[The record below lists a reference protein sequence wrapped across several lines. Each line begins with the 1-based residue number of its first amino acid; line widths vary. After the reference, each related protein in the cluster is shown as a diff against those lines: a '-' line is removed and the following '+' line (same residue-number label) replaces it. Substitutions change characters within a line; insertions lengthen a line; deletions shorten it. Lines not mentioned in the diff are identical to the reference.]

1 MKRAIVIH
9 GWGGNPDEAW
19 MPNLKR
25 MLAERGYT
33 IIAPQMPDTDTPKM
47 ASWVAKVTELIGTPD
62 SDTHLVGHSVGCQAI
77 MRAIA
82 ALPDGSRV
90 GHVVLVAP
98 WFNLTEEGGKDDA
111 DCKPWLDT
119 PIDTDAV
126 RRRTEDITA
135 IFSDDDPLVPLS
147 DSELFRERL
156 DAHIVVEHGMGHM
169 SSDSGITELPSAI
182 APFGE

>member
-1 MKRAIVIH
+1 MKRVILIH

-19 MPNLKR
+19 MPHLKR
-25 MLAERGYT
+25 TLAQRGFE
-33 IIAPQMPDTDTPKM
+33 IVAPQMPDTDTPRI
-47 ASWVAKVTELIGTPD
+47 ASWVAKVTELIGTPG
-62 SDTHLVGHSVGCQAI
+62 SDTHFVGHSVGCQAI

-82 ALPDGSRV
+82 ALPEGSRV

-98 WFNLTEEGGKDDA
+98 WFNLTEEGGKGGA
-111 DCKPWLDT
+111 EEKPWLET

-126 RRRTEDITA
+126 RRNTEDITA

-147 DSELFRERL
+147 DAELFRERL

-169 SSDSGITELPSAI
+169 SGDSGITELPSALMS
-182 APFGE
+182 FRK